1 MTQRAFCTHCGTE
14 FESPEYPRHC
24 KGCERITWRNP
35 IPVVN
40 VLQPIYDPMTN
51 GVGLAI
57 AQRAIEPARGGWAFV
72 GGYVDMHDSCLISAA
87 RREFREETGLEAR
100 GEGKIVH
107 SQLNSYGNM
116 IITVVMDQEIFLSEF
131 QTQGKPCAEN
141 HALDVLWSYNER
153 ELCFPIHT
161 YVAEKWFMGEYN
173 S

>member
-1 MTQRAFCTHCGTE
+1 MTQRAFCAHCGTE
-14 FESPEYPRHC
+14 FKSPEYPRHC

-40 VLQPIYDPMTN
+40 VLQPIYNPVTSRA
-51 GVGLAI
+51 GLAI

-72 GGYVDMHDSCLISAA
+72 GGYVDMHDECLISAA
-87 RREFREETGLEAR
+87 RREFREETGLETR

-107 SQLNSYGNM
+107 SQLNVYGNM
-116 IITVVMDQEIFLSEF
+116 IISVVMDKEIPLAEW
-131 QTQGKPCAEN
+131 QNAKPCAEN
-141 HALDVLWSYNER
+141 YALDVLWSYNER

-161 YVAEKWFMGEYN
+161 HVAEKWFMGEYN

>member
-1 MTQRAFCTHCGTE
+1 MTQKAFCTHCGTE
-14 FESPEYPRHC
+14 FESVDYPRHC
-24 KGCERITWRNP
+24 RGCERITWRNP

-40 VLQPIYDPMTN
+40 VLQPVFDELN
-51 GVGLAI
+51 FREGLVI

-100 GEGKIVH
+100 GNGKIVH

-116 IITVVMDQEIFLSEF
+116 IISVVMDQAITLDHFH
-131 QTQGKPCAEN
+131 QGQPCAEN
-141 HALDVLWSYNER
+141 YALDVLWSYNER

-161 YVAEKWFMGEYN
+161 HVAERWFLGEYN
-173 S
+173 